1 MGDIVFK
8 IGDLVTR
15 NSYNNDVVFKIIDI
29 KDDVYYLKGVNV
41 RLCADSDYD
50 DLVGYTEEAEED
62 NDDFFLNTSKYQSLD
77 SPSFALTTGILSI
90 EYFSYKNSN
99 EPFGFLI
106 GK

>member
-1 MGDIVFK
+1 MFK

-50 DLVGYTEEAEED
+50 DLVGYTEEAKEE
-62 NDDFFLNTSKYQSLD
+62 NDDFFLNTNKYQLLD
-77 SPSFALTTGILSI
+77 RS
-90 EYFSYKNSN
+90 EYFYL
-99 EPFGFLI
+99 P
-106 GK
+106 GKVLHIDADIPTSSVSK